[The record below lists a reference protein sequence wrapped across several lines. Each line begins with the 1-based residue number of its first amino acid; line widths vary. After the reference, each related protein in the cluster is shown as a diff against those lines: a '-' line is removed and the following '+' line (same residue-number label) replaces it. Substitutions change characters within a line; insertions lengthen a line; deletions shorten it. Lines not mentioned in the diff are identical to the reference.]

1 MFYKNM
7 WSRSIWD
14 KALAIPRQI
23 CSYVR
28 MRPRGLALAF
38 FVSVLVAPFAHAAS
52 IQCTTADKSAWLP
65 PAKVKAMLE
74 EHGFTDVGAPKP
86 NDGNCYVVQATD
98 NTGAK
103 KTLYLDPTDGALMAM
118 E

>member
-1 MFYKNM
+1 M
-7 WSRSIWD
+7 RTARLAA
-14 KALAIPRQI
+14 AL
-23 CSYVR
+23 V
-28 MRPRGLALAF
+28 
-38 FVSVLVAPFAHAAS
+38 VSLGVAPLANAAS

-74 EHGFTDVGAPKP
+74 QHGFTNVGAPKA

-103 KTLYLDPTDGALMAM
+103 KTLFLDPTDGTLMAM

>member
-1 MFYKNM
+1 
-7 WSRSIWD
+7 
-14 KALAIPRQI
+14 
-23 CSYVR
+23 
-28 MRPRGLALAF
+28 MRAPGFVMMLLVGLWFGGPAQ
-38 FVSVLVAPFAHAAS
+38 AAEV
-52 IQCTTADKSAWLP
+52 QCTTADRSAWLP

-74 EHGFTDVGAPKP
+74 QHGFTNVGAPRP

-98 NTGAK
+98 NTGAN

>member
-1 MFYKNM
+1 MRHLAASLLLSLSF
-7 WSRSIWD
+7 
-14 KALAIPRQI
+14 ALTAQ
-23 CSYVR
+23 
-28 MRPRGLALAF
+28 AD
-38 FVSVLVAPFAHAAS
+38 S
-52 IQCTTADKSAWLP
+52 IQCTTADKSAWLS

-74 EHGFTDVGAPKP
+74 QHGFTGVGTPKP
-86 NDGNCYVVQATD
+86 NDSNCYVVQATD